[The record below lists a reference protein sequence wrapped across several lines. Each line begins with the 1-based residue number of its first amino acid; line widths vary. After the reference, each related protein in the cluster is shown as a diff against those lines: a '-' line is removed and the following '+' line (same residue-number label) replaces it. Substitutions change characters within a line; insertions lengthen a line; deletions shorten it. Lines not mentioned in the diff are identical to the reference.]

1 MSIFAVIPARGGSK
15 GIVRKNLSLISNQ
28 PLIGFS
34 IEAAIKSRL
43 IDRVIV
49 SSDDDEIIKVAKSFG
64 AEVPFKRPDEISS
77 DKTAM
82 IDVLKHAVNF
92 LFEKNEV
99 IEAIVLLQ
107 PTSPLRTEKHIDDS
121 IAIFRKSNPSSVV
134 SVVEVPHQYNPYSVY
149 SLNANGELNPFNEK
163 KFNRRQEKQ
172 IFYARNGPAILVVKP
187 STILNNELY
196 GPSCLPY
203 FMKKEDS
210 LDIDTKED
218 LNEARFRLGKK
229 NIY

>member
-15 GIVRKNLSLISNQ
+15 GIFRKNLSLISNQ

-134 SVVEVPHQYNPYSVY
+134 SVVEVPHQYNPHSVY
-149 SLNANGELNPFNEK
+149 SLNGNGELNPFNEK
-163 KFNRRQEKQ
+163 KFNTRQDKQ

-196 GPSCLPY
+196 GSSCLPY

-218 LNEARFRLGKK
+218 LDEARFRLGKK
-229 NIY
+229 NIN